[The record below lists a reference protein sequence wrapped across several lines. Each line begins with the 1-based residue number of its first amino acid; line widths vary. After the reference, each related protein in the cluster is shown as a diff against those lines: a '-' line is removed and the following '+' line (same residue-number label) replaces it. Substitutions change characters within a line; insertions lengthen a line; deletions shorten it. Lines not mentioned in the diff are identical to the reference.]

1 MSGTSPGFARR
12 FAEGIEKLVG
22 STPGDHWKRTGRLA
36 TRMTK
41 VTELAEGSIFTQRRL
56 VVDTGVPQEGG
67 LGCGHRPEIVYPC
80 IPDSDGEDEGGQKSA
95 AKLLQS
101 DLATLAQR
109 EGGE

>member
-41 VTELAEGSIFTQRRL
+41 VTELAEVRS
-56 VVDTGVPQEGG
+56 
-67 LGCGHRPEIVYPC
+67 
-80 IPDSDGEDEGGQKSA
+80 
-95 AKLLQS
+95 
-101 DLATLAQR
+101 
-109 EGGE
+109 